1 MALAPRA
8 LRLEGVST
16 AAIVTCTNPRFE
28 DAAGVPSADFI
39 SMDIAM
45 LFNGVTGELGD
56 KVTFSRNATN
66 TEKQAAVRLRLN
78 AILTTFE
85 IGVTLN
91 NANIQISGLP
101 I

>member
-1 MALAPRA
+1 MARQPVA
-8 LRLEGVST
+8 RLGGVST
-16 AAIVTCTNPRFE
+16 AAIVTCSAPRFE
-28 DAAGVPSADFI
+28 NAASVPDANFV
-39 SMDIAM
+39 SMDIAV
-45 LFNGVTGELGD
+45 LFNGVTGEITD
-56 KVTFSRNATN
+56 KVTFGRNATS

-78 AILTTFE
+78 AVLESVE